1 MRVCVPSSGSGGLD
15 DRVGDHFGRVP
26 TYTIVDTETSEV
38 EVISNQSEH
47 IGGSGLPADLLAQ
60 EGVDI
65 LICSGLGRRAINLFN
80 EHGITVH
87 VGASG
92 RVKEAIEEW
101 KDDRLAEASES
112 DACRRHEFGKH
123 RH

>member
-1 MRVCVPSSGSGGLD
+1 MRVCVPSSGCGGLD
-15 DRVGDHFGRVP
+15 DRVGEHFGRVP
-26 TYTIVDTETSEV
+26 TYTIVNTETGEV

-47 IGGSGLPADLLAQ
+47 RGGSGLPANLLAQ

-65 LICSGLGRRAINLFN
+65 LICAGLGRKAINLFN
-80 EHGITVH
+80 QHGITVH

-92 RVKEAIEEW
+92 TVKEAIQEW
-101 KDDRLAEASES
+101 KGDQLSEASES
-112 DACRRHEFGKH
+112 DACRRHEFEKH